1 MEKDEE
7 YWNRKMKEYD
17 AIMKGE
23 QSYEGCL
30 IVVGLVVLLGVLLA
44 LLSPF
49 IFAVLFFNL
58 KTILIWN

>member
-1 MEKDEE
+1 MGKDEE

-17 AIMKGE
+17 VIMKGE

-30 IVVGLVVLLGVLLA
+30 IVVGFVVLLGVLLA

-49 IFAVLFFNL
+49 IFAVSIF
-58 KTILIWN
+58 

>member
-17 AIMKGE
+17 VIMKGE
-23 QSYEGCL
+23 KSYEGCL
-30 IVVGLVVLLGVLLA
+30 IVVGLVVLFGVLLA

-49 IFAVLFFNL
+49 IFAIYIF
-58 KTILIWN
+58 